1 LRELLEQL
9 RERELLDRE
18 PALAGLFPRAFK
30 YPQSTVV
37 ELRAGLGAACLEGV
51 TSVVT
56 TTSGG
61 GIGGGGVDPAV
72 ITKGWNGLA

>member
-1 LRELLEQL
+1 MVFIYTMTCIKPIKHFAVGFIYEFQSLGLEEL
-9 RERELLDRE
+9 
-18 PALAGLFPRAFK
+18 
-30 YPQSTVV
+30 TVV